1 MALRRKTGLPVYG
14 MLPVPEIIY
23 RLADE
28 ADLPAVVGM
37 YEKLDR
43 YFRSLSYRFPEVENV
58 GQLWLDSFRRT
69 LGRFSVLHV
78 AQRQDSL
85 LGFVLGRVKRVAP
98 YLGGVMVGELSD
110 IWVEPEARRLRAGE
124 RLAHLNF
131 EWLKAQGVHSVE
143 VQILEGNL
151 ASQTFFR
158 SLGLK
163 PELSLYR
170 LTWEDSNEQ
179 GIGGRE

>member
-1 MALRRKTGLPVYG
+1 

-23 RLADE
+23 RLADG
-28 ADLPAVVGM
+28 ADLPAVGGM

-78 AQRQDSL
+78 AQRQDIL

-98 YLGGVMVGELSD
+98 YLGGVLVGELSD
-110 IWVEPEARRLRAGE
+110 IWVEPEARRLGTGE
-124 RLAHLNF
+124 RLAQLDF
-131 EWLKAQGVHSVE
+131 EWLKAQGVHSIE

-151 ASQTFFR
+151 ASQAFFR

-170 LTWEDSNEQ
+170 LTWEDRNEQ
-179 GIGGRE
+179 RIGGR

>member
-1 MALRRKTGLPVYG
+1 LLPVA
-14 MLPVPEIIY
+14 EIIY

-28 ADLPAVVGM
+28 ADLPAVVEM
-37 YEKLDR
+37 YTKLDR

-78 AQRQDSL
+78 AQRQDAL

-98 YLGGVMVGELSD
+98 YLGGVLVGELSD
-110 IWVEPEARRLRAGE
+110 IWVEPEARRLGAGE
-124 RLAHLNF
+124 RLARLNF
-131 EWLKAQGVHSVE
+131 DWLKAQGVHSIE
-143 VQILEGNL
+143 VQILEGNQ
-151 ASQTFFR
+151 ASHAFFR

-170 LTWEDSNEQ
+170 LTWENKKS
-179 GIGGRE
+179 RE

>member
-1 MALRRKTGLPVYG
+1 MSGKLPVAE
-14 MLPVPEIIY
+14 MIY
-23 RLADE
+23 RLAEE
-28 ADLPAVVGM
+28 ADLPAVAGM

-78 AQRQDSL
+78 AQHQDEL
-85 LGFVLGRVKRVAP
+85 VGFVLGRVKRVAP
-98 YLGGVMVGELSD
+98 YLGGVLVGELSD
-110 IWVEPEARRLRAGE
+110 IWVEPEARRSGAGE
-124 RLAHLNF
+124 RLARLDF

-151 ASQTFFR
+151 ISQAFFQ

-170 LTWEDSNEQ
+170 LTWES
-179 GIGGRE
+179 

>member
-1 MALRRKTGLPVYG
+1 M
-14 MLPVPEIIY
+14 PETIY
-23 RLADE
+23 RLAE
-28 ADLPAVVGM
+28 ESDLPAVAEM

-69 LGRFSVLHV
+69 LGRFSILHV

-98 YLGGVMVGELSD
+98 YLGGVLVGELSD
-110 IWVEPEARRLRAGE
+110 IWVEPEARRLGTGE
-124 RLAHLNF
+124 HLAQLNF
-131 EWLKAQGVHSVE
+131 DWLKAQGVHSVE
-143 VQILEGNL
+143 VQILEGNQ
-151 ASQTFFR
+151 ASHAFFR

-163 PELSLYR
+163 PELTLYR
-170 LTWEDSNEQ
+170 LTWEDHKVAEDR
-179 GIGGRE
+179 G